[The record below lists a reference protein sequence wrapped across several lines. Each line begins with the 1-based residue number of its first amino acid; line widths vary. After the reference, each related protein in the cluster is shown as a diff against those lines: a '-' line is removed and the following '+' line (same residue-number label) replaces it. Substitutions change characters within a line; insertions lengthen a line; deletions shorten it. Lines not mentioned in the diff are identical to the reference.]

1 MSRNTLEAIQ
11 AAKDAYQRGAWAD
24 ATRLFLRADA
34 ECDLAIDDL
43 EALAWAAGISAQDR
57 VMLAT
62 LERLYAHHCAGN
74 NHEECARAA
83 FWCGLRNML
92 IGEVGLG
99 AGWLQR
105 ASKHAEQTSPDCVQ
119 RGYLLLPQV
128 YMHRAKGAYDAA
140 IDVADKAIAIGENG
154 GDPDLIA
161 LAGSI
166 KGGILFRLGRIDE
179 GYIPID
185 EAMLLAN
192 SQRLS
197 PIVSGVVYCEIV
209 ASCCRVL
216 EMVRAREWTAILTDW
231 CRRNPQA
238 KAFNGVCQVH
248 RAEVL
253 QLEGNWREAFAEAE
267 RAGHGL
273 SGTTERTAMAN
284 AAYRRGEILRL
295 RGEFEKSDAE
305 YRLAGEIGIDPQP
318 GLALLRL
325 AQGRRDEALAAI
337 RRALETA
344 GDIPQKTAL
353 LPASI
358 EILIAC
364 GELDQA
370 ERLCGEMS
378 DIAEL
383 FGTEILA
390 RVADQA
396 HGSLALA
403 RGEFGRAVAVQ
414 TRALRYWSEFG
425 APYLVARLR
434 VDIARGCAELGD
446 SEAAAR
452 DLDAAEK
459 IFQDLGAAPDLARI
473 HEIRTGPKATRADN
487 LTARERQVLS
497 LVADGSTNRE
507 IAEELRLSPKTVNRH
522 VENIFGKLGVSS
534 RAAAVAKALA
544 IGSIDTRGN
553 R

>member
-1 MSRNTLEAIQ
+1 MSRKSDGTIQ
-11 AAKDAYQRGAWAD
+11 AARDAYERSAWAD
-24 ATRLFLRADA
+24 ATELFLSADA
-34 ECDLAIDDL
+34 ESALEVEDL
-43 EALAWAAGISAQDR
+43 EALVWAAGVSANDR

-62 LERLYAHHCAGN
+62 LERVYAHHSADE
-74 NHEECARAA
+74 NHEQSARAA

-99 AGWLQR
+99 SGWLQR
-105 ASKHAEQTSPDCVQ
+105 AAKHAEQTPPDCVQ

-128 YMHRAKGAYDAA
+128 YMHRGKGAYEAA
-140 IDVADKAIAIGENG
+140 IEVADKAIAIGENG
-154 GDPDLIA
+154 DEPDLIA
-161 LAGSI
+161 MAGSM

-197 PIVSGVVYCEIV
+197 PVVSGVVYCEV
-209 ASCCRVL
+209 VTSCCRVL
-216 EMVRAREWTAILTDW
+216 EMVRAREWTAILSDW

-253 QLEGNWREAFAEAE
+253 QLEGNWSEAFAEAE

-273 SGTTERTAMAN
+273 SGTAEQTATAN

-295 RGEFEKSDAE
+295 RGDFDKSYDE

-325 AQGRRDEALAAI
+325 AQGRHEEAAAAM

-344 GDIPQKTAL
+344 PDLPRKTAL
-353 LPASI
+353 LPAGI
-358 EILIAC
+358 EIFIAR
-364 GELDQA
+364 GDLDAA
-370 ERLCGEMS
+370 ERLCGELS
-378 DIAEL
+378 DIADI

-390 RVADQA
+390 RVADQGR
-396 HGSLALA
+396 GSLALA
-403 RGEFGRAVAVQ
+403 RGEFGHAVAVLN
-414 TRALRYWSEFG
+414 RARRYWSEFG

-434 VDIARGCAELGD
+434 VDIARGYAELGD
-446 SEAAAR
+446 SESAEREFEAAG
-452 DLDAAEK
+452 K
-459 IFQDLGAAPDLARI
+459 IFRDLGAAPDLARI
-473 HEIRTGPKATRADN
+473 GEIWTGSKSPGVDD
-487 LTARERQVLS
+487 LTTRERQVLS
-497 LVADGSTNRE
+497 LVAEGGTNRE
-507 IAEELRLSPKTVNRH
+507 IAEELSLSPKTVNRH
-522 VENIFGKLGVSS
+522 VENILGKLGVSS
-534 RAAAVAKALA
+534 RAAAVAKALKT
-544 IGSIDTRGN
+544 GSI
-553 R
+553 